1 MFYCFWVDEDYCDF
15 LCFYWYREN
24 DFDDIFVEYRMCV
37 YVFGNSLLFVI
48 VIYGICKIVENVDED
63 VKDFVNCNFYVDDGF
78 IFLFDEVSV
87 IDFMKCIQFVMK
99 LEGRLRLY
107 KIIFNKL
114 VVMEVFDLS
123 DYGE

>member
-87 IDFMKCIQFVMK
+87 IDFMKCI
-99 LEGRLRLY
+99 
-107 KIIFNKL
+107 
-114 VVMEVFDLS
+114 
-123 DYGE
+123 